1 MTVVDALNGCFVS
14 FEGVEGGGKSTQS
27 RLLADRVAVLGY
39 DVISTREPGGTE
51 LGEVAR
57 ALTRKPAIFR
67 RFHRVLTG
75 VDWRATDP
83 LAELF
88 LMSAARAQLV
98 GQVLLPA
105 LSRGGVVICDR
116 FDDSTLAYQGYGRG
130 LDRET
135 LRAVN
140 AIATRGL
147 RPALTVLIDLPVQA
161 GLLRKRAEVGRDA
174 IGDEAQPFHER
185 IRAGYIALAA
195 AEPTRWLVVDG
206 MQPPEIVAEQI
217 WERVAPLLP
226 PIPPNTERA
235 E

>member
-1 MTVVDALNGCFVS
+1 VVDALSGCFIS

-27 RLLADRVAVLGY
+27 LLLADGVAGLGY

-75 VDWRATDP
+75 VDWKATDP

-98 GQVLLPA
+98 GQVILPA
-105 LSRGGVVICDR
+105 LARGVVVICDR

-130 LDRET
+130 LDLAT

-140 AIATRGL
+140 AVATRGL
-147 RPALTVLIDLPVQA
+147 RPALTVLIDVPVEI
-161 GLLRKRAEVGRDA
+161 GLRRKHAEVGRDA
-174 IGDEAQPFHER
+174 IGDEALPFHER

-195 AEPTRWLVVDG
+195 AEPGRWKVVDG
-206 MQPPEIVAEQI
+206 LQPPELVAARI
-217 WERVAPLLP
+217 WEPVQPLLP
-226 PIPPNTERA
+226 PIPSNSGRA
-235 E
+235 G

>member
-1 MTVVDALNGCFVS
+1 VVDALSGCFIS

-27 RLLADRVAVLGY
+27 RLLADRIEALGY

-75 VDWRATDP
+75 VDWKATDP

-130 LDRET
+130 LDLAT
-135 LRAVN
+135 LGAVN
-140 AIATRGL
+140 AVATRGL
-147 RPALTVLIDLPVQA
+147 RPALTVLIDVPVEI
-161 GLLRKRAEVGRDA
+161 GLRRKRAEVGHDA
-174 IGDEAQPFHER
+174 IGDEALPFHER
-185 IRAGYIALAA
+185 VRAGYIALAA
-195 AEPTRWLVVDG
+195 AEPGRWMVVDG
-206 MQPPEIVAEQI
+206 LQPPELVAARI
-217 WERVAPLLP
+217 WERVQPLLP
-226 PIPPNTERA
+226 PIPSNSGRA
-235 E
+235 G

>member
-1 MTVVDALNGCFVS
+1 VVDALSGCFIS

-27 RLLADRVAVLGY
+27 RLLADRVAGLGY

-75 VDWRATDP
+75 VDWKATDP

-98 GQVLLPA
+98 GQVILPA
-105 LSRGGVVICDR
+105 LARGVVVICDR

-130 LDRET
+130 LELAT
-135 LRAVN
+135 LSAVN
-140 AIATRGL
+140 AVATRGL
-147 RPALTVLIDLPVQA
+147 RPALTVLIDVPVEI
-161 GLLRKRAEVGRDA
+161 GLRRKRAEVGRDA
-174 IGDEAQPFHER
+174 IGGEALPFHER
-185 IRAGYIALAA
+185 VRSGYIALAA

-206 MQPPEIVAEQI
+206 TQPPGLVAERI
-217 WERVAPLLP
+217 WERVQPLLP

-235 E
+235 G

>member
-1 MTVVDALNGCFVS
+1 MVDALSGCFIS

-27 RLLADRVAVLGY
+27 RLLADRIEALGY

-75 VDWRATDP
+75 VDWKATDP

-98 GQVLLPA
+98 GQVILPA
-105 LSRGGVVICDR
+105 LARGVVVICDR
-116 FDDSTLAYQGYGRG
+116 FVDSTLAYQGYGRG
-130 LDRET
+130 LDLAT

-140 AIATRGL
+140 AVATRGL
-147 RPALTVLIDLPVQA
+147 RPALTVLIDVPVEI
-161 GLLRKRAEVGRDA
+161 GLRRKRAEVGHDA
-174 IGDEAQPFHER
+174 IGDEALPFHER

-195 AEPTRWLVVDG
+195 AEPGRWKVVDG
-206 MQPPEIVAEQI
+206 LQPPELVAARI
-217 WERVAPLLP
+217 WEPVQPLLP
-226 PIPPNTERA
+226 PIPSNSGRA
-235 E
+235 G

>member
-1 MTVVDALNGCFVS
+1 MVDALSGCFIS

-27 RLLADRVAVLGY
+27 RLLADRIEALGN

-75 VDWRATDP
+75 VDWKATDP

-130 LDRET
+130 LDLAT

-140 AIATRGL
+140 AVATRGL
-147 RPALTVLIDLPVQA
+147 QPALTVLIDVPVEI
-161 GLLRKRAEVGRDA
+161 GLRRKHAEVGRDA
-174 IGDEAQPFHER
+174 IGDEALPFHER

-195 AEPTRWLVVDG
+195 AEPGRWKVVDG
-206 MQPPEIVAEQI
+206 LQPPELVAARI
-217 WERVAPLLP
+217 WEPVQPLLP
-226 PIPPNTERA
+226 PIPSNSGRA
-235 E
+235 G

>member
-1 MTVVDALNGCFVS
+1 MVDALSGCFIS

-27 RLLADRVAVLGY
+27 LLLADGVAGLGY

-75 VDWRATDP
+75 VDWKATDP

-98 GQVLLPA
+98 GQVILPA
-105 LSRGGVVICDR
+105 LARGVVVICDR
-116 FDDSTLAYQGYGRG
+116 FVDSTLAYQGYGRG
-130 LDRET
+130 LDLAT

-140 AIATRGL
+140 AVATRGL
-147 RPALTVLIDLPVQA
+147 RPALTVLIDVPVEI
-161 GLLRKRAEVGRDA
+161 GLRRKRAEVGHDA
-174 IGDEAQPFHER
+174 IGDEALPFHER
-185 IRAGYIALAA
+185 VRAGYIALAA
-195 AEPTRWLVVDG
+195 AEPGRWMVVDG
-206 MQPPEIVAEQI
+206 LQPPELVAARI
-217 WERVAPLLP
+217 WERVQPLLP
-226 PIPPNTERA
+226 PIPSNSERA
-235 E
+235 G